1 MEFDLDKVFPNLVFK
16 ELKDDEYADKD
27 GYPYCKKCNT
37 KRYFKFEDGGKVIL
51 MHAKCE
57 CQLAEIKK
65 REEEEKR
72 KKAIADFKARQKC
85 SAIGEKYLEARFSTA
100 EITVNNKEAYTK
112 CMNYAKNAKEVL
124 KEGIGLYVYGDNS
137 SGKSHLLACLCNDL
151 VEQGYRC
158 FYTSVPKMIAE
169 IQESYNND
177 LAMGQSK
184 LINMLSRMS
193 FVFIDDLGKEF
204 LGREYNS
211 SLSKFTEKVLLE
223 VLNAIYNNGN
233 SVIFSSNYSI
243 PELAESFS
251 LDKAII
257 ERINEMATRI
267 IKLEGDDF
275 RDKILKEK
283 SNKAKK
289 LGI

>member
-1 MEFDLDKVFPNLVFK
+1 MEFELGKVFPNLVFK
-16 ELKDDEYADKD
+16 EVFEDEYTDEK
-27 GYPYCKKCNT
+27 GYPYCKNCKT
-37 KRYFKFEDGGKVIL
+37 PRFFQFESNGKIIL
-51 MHAKCE
+51 MRGKCK
-57 CQLAEIKK
+57 CQSEEIKR
-65 REEEEKR
+65 REDEEKKR
-72 KKAIADFKARQKC
+72 IAIAEFRARQKG

-100 EITVNNKEAYTK
+100 TITKNNKQAYVK
-112 CMNYAKNAKEVL
+112 CINYSKNAREVL

-151 VEQGYRC
+151 VEQGFRC

-169 IQESYNND
+169 IQNSYAD
-177 LAMGQSK
+177 DSAMGQAR
-184 LINMLSRMS
+184 LVNMLSKMH

-233 SVIFSSNYSI
+233 CVIFSSNYSI
-243 PELAESFS
+243 PELVESFS

-257 ERINEMATRI
+257 ERINEMATRV

-275 RDKILKEK
+275 RDKIRKEK
-283 SNKAKK
+283 SEIAKK

>member
-16 ELKDDEYADKD
+16 ELQEDEFADKD
-27 GYPYCKKCNT
+27 GYPYCKKC
-37 KRYFKFEDGGKVIL
+37 KKPRFYKFENGDKVVL
-51 MHAKCE
+51 MRGKCE

-65 REEEEKR
+65 REEGEKR
-72 KKAIADFKARQKC
+72 QKAIAEFRARQKI
-85 SAIGEKYLEARFSTA
+85 SDIGEKYLEARFSTA
-100 EITVNNKEAYTK
+100 EITTHNKEAYKK
-112 CMNYAKNAKEVL
+112 CVNYAKNAAEVL
-124 KEGIGLYVYGDNS
+124 KEGIGLYIYGDNS
-137 SGKSHLLACLCNDL
+137 SGKSYLMACLCNAL
-151 VEQGYRC
+151 VEKGYRC

-169 IQESYNND
+169 IQQSYGND
-177 LAMGQSK
+177 SAMGQAK
-184 LINMLSRMS
+184 LVNMLSKMS

-204 LGREYNS
+204 LGRENNANTA
-211 SLSKFTEKVLLE
+211 KFTEKVLLE

-251 LDKAII
+251 LDKAIM
-257 ERINEMATRI
+257 ERINEMATRV
-267 IKLEGDDF
+267 IKLEGDNF